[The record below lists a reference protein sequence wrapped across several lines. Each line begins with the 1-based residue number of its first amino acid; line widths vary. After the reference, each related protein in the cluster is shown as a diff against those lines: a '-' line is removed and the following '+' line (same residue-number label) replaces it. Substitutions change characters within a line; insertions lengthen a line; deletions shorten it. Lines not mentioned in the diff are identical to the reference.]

1 MDEKTPLFTIDEIIK
16 ILPHRFPFILVDR
29 VIGLSIPDHKSKVGR
44 RVTAIKN
51 VTINEPYFPGH
62 FPHRPV
68 MPGVLQIETMAQVA
82 ALAVVDLNGPRM
94 DTAIA
99 GIDKARFRKPVI
111 PGDQLMITAEILKDR
126 GQIFFVRCEAKVDG
140 VLVSEVELIAK
151 VFPIEAVAR
160 N

>member
-1 MDEKTPLFTIDEIIK
+1 MAEKSPLFTINEIIK

-29 VIGLSIPDHKSKVGR
+29 VIGVTVPDINSKIGR
-44 RVTAIKN
+44 KVTAIKN

-111 PGDQLMITAEILKDR
+111 PGDQLVITAEILKDR
-126 GQIFFVRCEAKVDG
+126 SQIFVVRCEAHVDG

-151 VFPIEAVAR
+151 VYPIEAAAG

>member
-1 MDEKTPLFTIDEIIK
+1 MTEKSPLFTINEIIK

-29 VIGLSIPDHKSKVGR
+29 VIGVTVPDTNTKIGR
-44 RVTAIKN
+44 KVTAIKN

-82 ALAVVDLNGPRM
+82 AREVVDLNGPRM

-111 PGDQLMITAEILKDR
+111 PGDQLVITAEILKDR
-126 GQIFFVRCEAKVDG
+126 SQIFVVRCEAHVDG

-151 VFPIEAVAR
+151 VYPIEAAAG

>member
-1 MDEKTPLFTIDEIIK
+1 MAEKSPLFTINEIIK

-29 VIGLSIPDHKSKVGR
+29 VIGVTVPDTNTKIGR
-44 RVTAIKN
+44 KVTAIKN

-82 ALAVVDLNGPRM
+82 AREVVDLNGPRM

-111 PGDQLMITAEILKDR
+111 PGDQLVITAEILKDR
-126 GQIFFVRCEAKVDG
+126 SQIFVVRCEAHVDG

-151 VFPIEAVAR
+151 VYPIEAAAG